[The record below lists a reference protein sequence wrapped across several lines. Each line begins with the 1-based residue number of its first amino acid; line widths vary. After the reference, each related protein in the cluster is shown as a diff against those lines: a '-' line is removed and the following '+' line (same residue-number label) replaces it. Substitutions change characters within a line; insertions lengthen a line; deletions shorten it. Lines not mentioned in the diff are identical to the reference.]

1 MTKATP
7 QFSIAWWVW
16 LMVLILA
23 AAALFIWLQ
32 PESTFNLIGGDKTLI
47 VLLRE
52 QGEAVYQLRYEGSQP
67 ARITN
72 LVVMLAGT
80 VIYVD
85 VDEVTLQLDNQSITL
100 QDGAANPPLTVQ
112 PGQTLRVH
120 VRYAARSIGYN
131 YLYGFRITFEQNG
144 NTKTVDIAD
153 PGAKDQKFNYLVN
166 VE

>member
-1 MTKATP
+1 MAKATS
-7 QFSIAWWVW
+7 QLSIPWWAW
-16 LMVLILA
+16 LIVLLLA

-32 PESTFNLIGGDKTLI
+32 PGGTFNLIGGDKTLI
-47 VLLRE
+47 ILLRE

-80 VIYVD
+80 IIHVD
-85 VDEVTLQLDNQSITL
+85 VDEVTLQLDDQSITL
-100 QDGAANPPLTVQ
+100 QDGAVNPQLNVQ
-112 PGQTLRVH
+112 PGQTVRVK

-144 NTKTVDIAD
+144 STQTVDIAD
-153 PGAKDQKFNYLVN
+153 PGAKNQKLNYLIN